1 MTKKCSVLRTE
12 RKDESLAPVAL
23 SEQQQTACD
32 NLYAEYA
39 DSRTAHKSFVRR
51 YRLGKNKRFY
61 DQLIE
66 RVINDNKGVI
76 VMVPEISLTPQFV
89 STFSKRFG
97 EQIAVFHSALSL
109 GERLD
114 EYKRVKKG
122 LAKIVIGT
130 RSAVLLRLK
139 KSVLS

>member
-1 MTKKCSVLRTE
+1 M
-12 RKDESLAPVAL
+12 

-39 DSRTAHKSFVRR
+39 DSKPHTSLLFGVTGS
-51 YRLGKNKRFY
+51 GKTSVFMK
-61 DQLIE
+61 LIE
-66 RVINDNKGVI
+66 RVINDNKGII

-122 LAKIVIGT
+122 LAK
-130 RSAVLLRLK
+130 SL
-139 KSVLS
+139 